1 MGPTNRTLSISPSVE
16 KPEFR
21 NVSKWSDLKTI
32 SVMDL
37 ITFKQKIMNLDCT
50 NTDRFVEWYAK
61 VFNITVAWCRATIV
75 EYIVCCF
82 IDVIILLMW
91 IKFFIAFDELVEAYT
106 EQAKGLLEGG
116 VDVLLVET
124 IFDTANSKAA
134 LFAIEELFRK
144 VKFTCPV
151 FVSGTIVDKSGRTLS
166 GQTTEAFLISVSHG
180 NPMWSVFCTKEMLYW
195 YQLIF
200 TSLYMPWYSFFPS
213 VCNKLI
219 YPVSMYQLAY

>member
-1 MGPTNRTLSISPSVE
+1 M
-16 KPEFR
+16 
-21 NVSKWSDLKTI
+21 
-32 SVMDL
+32 
-37 ITFKQKIMNLDCT
+37 
-50 NTDRFVEWYAK
+50 
-61 VFNITVAWCRATIV
+61 
-75 EYIVCCF
+75 
-82 IDVIILLMW
+82 
-91 IKFFIAFDELVEAYT
+91 EAYT

-144 VKFTCPV
+144 EKFTCPV

-180 NPMWSVFCTKEMLYW
+180 NPMWLVLCTKEMLYW

-200 TSLYMPWYSFFPS
+200 TRYMYMPVFVINMDKHVSFDR
-213 VCNKLI
+213 LI
-219 YPVSMYQLAY
+219 LFFFFQYWTQLCIGGKWNETFHRGCQQKHNSIHYMLSKRRYIYVYWKENLLFCTTIHLFIATSHIVWKYIFILCYIII

>member
-1 MGPTNRTLSISPSVE
+1 M
-16 KPEFR
+16 
-21 NVSKWSDLKTI
+21 
-32 SVMDL
+32 
-37 ITFKQKIMNLDCT
+37 
-50 NTDRFVEWYAK
+50 
-61 VFNITVAWCRATIV
+61 
-75 EYIVCCF
+75 
-82 IDVIILLMW
+82 
-91 IKFFIAFDELVEAYT
+91 EAYT

-144 VKFTCPV
+144 EKFTCPV

-180 NPMWSVFCTKEMLYW
+180 NPMWLVLCTKEMLNW

-200 TSLYMPWYSFFPS
+200 TRYMYMLVFVINMDKHVSFD
-213 VCNKLI
+213 KLI
-219 YPVSMYQLAY
+219 LFLFFSVLDSIVHWGQMKWDLS